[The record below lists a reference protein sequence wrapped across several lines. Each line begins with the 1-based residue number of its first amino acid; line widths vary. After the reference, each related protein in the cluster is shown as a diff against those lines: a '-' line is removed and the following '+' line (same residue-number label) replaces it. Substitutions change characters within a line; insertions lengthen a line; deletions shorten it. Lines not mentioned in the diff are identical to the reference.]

1 MEWYFYLKKGLT
13 GKLWLLRHG
22 YRTDILSKM
31 DKMRSTQGKQ
41 LTVFV
46 AKCWLWAFLRETWGS
61 CGYVSTV
68 HDAQASDWLFL
79 GAFVFYFVIVI
90 FFAVP
95 YGWLDLSSPSRDWTS
110 ALFGG
115 RGDHWTTRKFPFLFF
130 VFLIPSWFW
139 LSWFF
144 RFFWFCFF
152 FSLLSWRPLCSEKI
166 LVISSV
172 VSLSSLKTVAE
183 MAR

>member
-1 MEWYFYLKKGLT
+1 MSFLT
-13 GKLWLLRHG
+13 LSLLLEVLVSIFTLFLFPVLDIGKWENDLL
-22 YRTDILSKM
+22 L
-31 DKMRSTQGKQ
+31 
-41 LTVFV
+41 V
-46 AKCWLWAFLRETWGS
+46 LWAFLMETWGS
-61 CGYVSTV
+61 CWYVSTV
-68 HDAQASDWLFL
+68 HDAQALDWLFL
-79 GAFVFYFVIVI
+79 GAFDFYFVIVI

-130 VFLIPSWFW
+130 GFLIPSWFW

-144 RFFWFCFF
+144 KFFWFCFF

-183 MAR
+183 MAI